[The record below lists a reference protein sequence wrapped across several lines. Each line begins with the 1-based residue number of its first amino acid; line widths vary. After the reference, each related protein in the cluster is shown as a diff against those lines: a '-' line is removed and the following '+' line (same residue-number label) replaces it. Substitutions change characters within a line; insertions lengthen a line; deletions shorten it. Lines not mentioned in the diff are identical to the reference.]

1 MKTNL
6 FCITSHCDN
15 NDKLELLKNNI
26 NILKTNGFQVLVSS
40 HIPLDEEILK
50 SIDYF
55 IYDKSNPILYYPER
69 ALKFWKTVWVSGRFW
84 ELKTYLPDYGWTVL
98 NQFKKISAFC
108 KTLDYSKFTIINYDV
123 KIKPGMLGEFDGNVL
138 STVKWRDGKTRF
150 PSLIFFS
157 LVRDDFFEFTDRINR
172 KKYAKTK
179 RDTETYAG
187 TLLFDLNAKM
197 EVYEDDVEDFVD
209 FKIIKDDSIWSSNTI
224 NDHFQLFND
233 NDRIIIYDLKHKVKF
248 NIDDQIIEIEA
259 ATVIDNKL
267 DKIGFYVD
275 EELIDIK
282 HFLEDRNNIMNILTE
297 TKTGFDIKTQKH
309 TTYE

>member
-15 NDKLELLKNNI
+15 NYKLELLKNNI

-40 HIPLDEEILK
+40 HIPLDKEILE

-69 ALKFWKTVWVSGRFW
+69 ALKFWKTIWVKGIFW

-108 KTLDYSKFTIINYDV
+108 KTLDYSQFTIINYDV
-123 KIKPGMLGEFDGNVL
+123 KISPGMLGEFDGNIL
-138 STVKWRDGKTRF
+138 STVKWRDGGNRF

-157 LVRDDFFEFTDRINR
+157 LIRDDFFKFADSISR

-179 RDTETYAG
+179 HDPETYAG
-187 TLLFDLNAKM
+187 TLLFDLNTKM
-197 EVYEDDVEDFVD
+197 EVFADDVEDVVD
-209 FKIIKDDSIWSSNTI
+209 FKIIKDDSIYDCNTI
-224 NDHFQLFND
+224 NDHFKLFKD
-233 NDRIIIYDLKHKVKF
+233 EDAILIYDLKHKVKF
-248 NIDDQIIEIEA
+248 NVDDEIIEIEA
-259 ATVIDNKL
+259 ATVIDNNF
-267 DKIGFYVD
+267 DKIGFYD
-275 EELIDIK
+275 DDKLIDIK
-282 HFLEDRNNIMNILTE
+282 HFLEDRNHII
-297 TKTGFDIKTQKH
+297 TKLIKTKQGFDLNTQKH
-309 TTYE
+309 TYE